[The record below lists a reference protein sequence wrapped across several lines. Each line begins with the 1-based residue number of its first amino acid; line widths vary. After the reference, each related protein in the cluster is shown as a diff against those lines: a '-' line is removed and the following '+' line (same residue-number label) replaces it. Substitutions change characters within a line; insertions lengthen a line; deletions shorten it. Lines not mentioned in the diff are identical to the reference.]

1 MLLDAN
7 VKSKLRVATLAA
19 SAILCVALSGTPAS
33 AQGACL
39 NKAGEGTNTTEDG
52 AKFQAYEAI
61 LQATDWGMWAAWM
74 AGSQKI
80 GTAPGYKVSN
90 VKSKCTKGSGLGF
103 TCRVQATLCK
113 V

>member
-1 MLLDAN
+1 MFRKTSLVAAAVLGVAAA
-7 VKSKLRVATLAA
+7 VATTA
-19 SAILCVALSGTPAS
+19 PAH
-33 AQGACL
+33 AQGCV

-74 AGSQKI
+74 ASSQKI
-80 GTAPGYKVSN
+80 GTAPGYSVKN
-90 VKSKCTKGSGLGF
+90 VKSKCTKGTGLGF

-113 V
+113 A